1 MRILGAVATSATTR
15 VPVYDQTYNEPTS
28 GAQRSIKSASAN
40 DAAAGT
46 GARTVKITYYTLNA
60 TTGAIAGPF
69 TEVLTLNGTTAVPTV
84 ATNIALIERIEVV
97 TAGSGGVAAGNI
109 SLYSAADG
117 TGTVI
122 AILASGG
129 VRTYLGHHYVP
140 SNGQCVVHDLTATGG
155 DSAAALV
162 ELDAKQYAAT
172 AQVEQP
178 VEGLDG
184 VSSAM
189 ARAVPFG
196 GNSLRVVGPCRVR
209 ALVTPGN
216 VNAQTTR
223 VSFGYRDEIV
233 R

>member
-1 MRILGAVATSATTR
+1 MRILGTVATAATTR
-15 VPVYDQTYNEPTS
+15 VPVYDKTYNEPTS

-40 DAAAGT
+40 DAAAGS
-46 GARTVKITYYTLNA
+46 GARTVKITYYALSSAGVIT
-60 TTGAIAGPF
+60 GPF
-69 TEVLTLNGTTAVPTV
+69 TETLTLNGVTAVPTV
-84 ATNIALIERIEVV
+84 ATNIALIERIDVV
-97 TAGSGGVAAGNI
+97 TAGAGGVAAGDI
-109 SLYSAADG
+109 SLYTAADG

-140 SNGQCVVHDLTATGG
+140 TGGQCVVHDLTATGG
-155 DSAAALV
+155 DTGVALV
-162 ELDAKQYAAT
+162 ELASKQYAAT

-184 VSSAM
+184 VTS
-189 ARAVPFG
+189 AVPRSIAFG
-196 GNSLRVVGPCRVR
+196 GSSLRVIGPCRVR
-209 ALVTPGN
+209 ALVTPT
-216 VNAQTTR
+216 VAAQTTR